1 MSRGLATQAGNTHL
15 SHQSFI
21 YITAA
26 TMQLFAKLERNGT
39 QSVPLSPVGQRGQ
52 RGEEGRCGHAG
63 A

>member
-26 TMQLFAKLERNGT
+26 MMQLLAQLERNGT
-39 QSVPLSPVGQRGQ
+39 QPESLSPAGQWGQ
-52 RGEEGRCGHAG
+52 GGEQDRCGDTG